1 MVPVERH
8 VFLRRKKVSSGSVSG
23 GAGSKRPLVITLTVV
38 GVIAIIVAI
47 LWFAGAAP
55 SFLNAGSHVKG
66 HGNHVYRGAV
76 GLVVGIGCLAG
87 AWFANKRSR

>member
-1 MVPVERH
+1 
-8 VFLRRKKVSSGSVSG
+8 VSSNSVSG
-23 GAGSKRPLVITLTVV
+23 GAGSKRPLVIALAVV
-38 GVIAIIVAI
+38 GVVALIVGI

-76 GLVVGIGCLAG
+76 GVVVGIGALVG
-87 AWFANKRSR
+87 AWLVNKRSR

>member
-1 MVPVERH
+1 VERH
-8 VFLRRKKVSSGSVSG
+8 VFPRRKKVSSGSVSG
-23 GAGSKRPLVITLTVV
+23 GAGSRRPLVIALVIV
-38 GVIAIIVAI
+38 GVIALIVAI

-76 GLVVGIGCLAG
+76 GAVVGIAALIG
-87 AWFANKRSR
+87 AWLVNKRSR